1 MLDKNINDSDNKGKN
16 DNIIDKNGKNEV
28 AKINET
34 IVVDINN
41 DKTYNKDICCEYCLK
56 DMIKELLV
64 VDGIESAYT
73 DFDYVNKYN
82 VNIFIT
88 YDDTIINEEKLIDLK
103 NKFNG

>member
-1 MLDKNINDSDNKGKN
+1 MEEIHLIQIKLNLL
-16 DNIIDKNGKNEV
+16 V
-28 AKINET
+28 LA
-34 IVVDINN
+34 
-41 DKTYNKDICCEYCLK
+41 K

>member
-1 MLDKNINDSDNKGKN
+1 
-16 DNIIDKNGKNEV
+16 
-28 AKINET
+28 
-34 IVVDINN
+34 
-41 DKTYNKDICCEYCLK
+41 
-56 DMIKELLV
+56 MIKELLV